1 MLSIKGEFLL
11 NCQGDLGMFALCT
24 GTTLR
29 PPVAWCSNCT
39 QFQLFNPYVLCI
51 ANDAIKVYNLFDSK
65 LKQEISVPHIKLLR
79 YVSEEKI
86 FIISTQTQIYA
97 LNVAS
102 ISSQMEQLLIKN
114 QVDEALN
121 LFELSNASTDKKE
134 FDEVK
139 IWHRDLFFLKHI

>member
-1 MLSIKGEFLL
+1 M
-11 NCQGDLGMFALCT
+11 
-24 GTTLR
+24 
-29 PPVAWCSNCT
+29 
-39 QFQLFNPYVLCI
+39 
-51 ANDAIKVYNLFDSK
+51 
-65 LKQEISVPHIKLLR
+65 PHVKLLR